1 MEKIKIKKFDLGKL
15 FLGTLSLS
23 IIPMI
28 IFTIITFATTPKN
41 SNTIIYCMFGI
52 IIGPVIYGAVVIL
65 FGISYNWLSP
75 KMGQF
80 EIDIEKENKENVPQK
95 VET

>member
-23 IIPMI
+23 ILPMI
-28 IFTIITFATTPKN
+28 IFAIITFATTPKN
-41 SNTIIYCMFGI
+41 SNAIIYYMLGI
-52 IIGPVIYGAVVIL
+52 IISPVIYGAVGVL
-65 FGISYNWLSP
+65 FGVSYNWLSP

-80 EIDIEKENKENVPQK
+80 EIDIEKENKENVP
-95 VET
+95 